1 MILRRWYKQDQHQES
16 LQFAGNHLILGMSA
30 LDFDPM
36 RVLERTGDLWLE
48 KIGQLLMSGYG
59 YGGRVR
65 LFYYLA

>member
-1 MILRRWYKQDQHQES
+1 
-16 LQFAGNHLILGMSA
+16 MSA